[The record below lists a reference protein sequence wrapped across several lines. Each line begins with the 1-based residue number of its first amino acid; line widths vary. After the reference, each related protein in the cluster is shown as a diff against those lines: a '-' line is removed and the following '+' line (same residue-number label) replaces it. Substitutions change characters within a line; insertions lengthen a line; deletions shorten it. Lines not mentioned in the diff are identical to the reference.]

1 MGART
6 RPRVRSAR
14 AASAVGVR
22 FSRIGITDPTVRRA
36 LPGLIDWRDGE
47 EERSG
52 DAGDRGA
59 AGRGDRVPRAR
70 VRPRSARGVLRGEAA
85 EALGHDPARVFKTL
99 VIGDGKQLAVAI
111 VPTSGKLSLKAAGA
125 ALGLHRPAMADPAD
139 VRRVTGYVLGGV
151 SPLGQRK
158 RLPTAIDESAL
169 GFETVFCSAGRRGL
183 EVEVAPSDLVAA
195 TSATVAPLAA
205 P

>member
-1 MGART
+1 MTGDMGKKN
-6 RPRVRSAR
+6 
-14 AASAVGVR
+14 AAATPA
-22 FSRIGITDPTVRRA
+22 IAA
-36 LPGLIDWRDGE
+36 LQ
-47 EERSG
+47 
-52 DAGDRGA
+52 A
-59 AGRGDRVPRAR
+59 AGIEFAMHEYVHDPRAG
-70 VRPRSARGVLRGEAA
+70 SFGGEAA

-99 VIGDGKQLAVAI
+99 VISDGKQLAVAI

-158 RLPTAIDESAL
+158 RLPTAVDESAL

-183 EVEVAPSDLVAA
+183 EVELAPSDLVAA
-195 TSATVAPLAA
+195 TSAVIAPIAA

>member
-1 MGART
+1 MGKK
-6 RPRVRSAR
+6 
-14 AASAVGVR
+14 G
-22 FSRIGITDPTVRRA
+22 
-36 LPGLIDWRDGE
+36 
-47 EERSG
+47 
-52 DAGDRGA
+52 GA
-59 AGRGDRVPRAR
+59 ATPAIAALQAAGIEFAVHEYAHDPRAE
-70 VRPRSARGVLRGEAA
+70 SFGGEAA
-85 EALGHDPARVFKTL
+85 QALGHAPARVFKTL
-99 VIGDGKQLAVAI
+99 VITDGKNLAVAI

-169 GFETVFCSAGRRGL
+169 GFPTVFCSAGRRGL
-183 EVEVAPSDLVAA
+183 EIELAPADLVAV
-195 TSATVAPLAA
+195 TSAVVAPLAA

>member
-1 MGART
+1 MGKKNAAAT
-6 RPRVRSAR
+6 PAIAALQAEGVEFRVHEYAH
-14 AASAVGVR
+14 
-22 FSRIGITDPTVRRA
+22 D
-36 LPGLIDWRDGE
+36 
-47 EERSG
+47 
-52 DAGDRGA
+52 
-59 AGRGDRVPRAR
+59 PRAE
-70 VRPRSARGVLRGEAA
+70 SFGGEAA
-85 EALGHDPARVFKTL
+85 QALGHDPARVFKTL

-125 ALGLHRPAMADPAD
+125 ALRLHRPAMADPAD

-183 EVEVAPSDLVAA
+183 EVEVAPSDLVRL
-195 TSATVAPLAA
+195 TSAAVAPLAA